1 MINAEKHKDEILAIV
16 NDRDYFAID
25 IDNTSVV
32 RPCGG
37 LECKNCV
44 FNNND
49 YNDCNFLRMNWLLS
63 EYKESP
69 VKLTRLEYRILNY
82 CLSKNYNYISRRGI
96 SNMLIVSECKLKKR
110 EYNFIESDGD
120 WTSLCLFDDLFQ
132 FIKLGDDSTSIK
144 EILKNSEVIEDA

>member
-1 MINAEKHKDEILAIV
+1 MMNVEKYIDDILKTTNCDFGFNKHDRKIINCDSKFCEDCLFSQKSRKIDEP
-16 NDRDYFAID
+16 
-25 IDNTSVV
+25 S
-32 RPCGG
+32 
-37 LECKNCV
+37 
-44 FNNND
+44 
-49 YNDCNFLRMNWLLS
+49 CNVAKLKWLIS
-63 EYKESP
+63 ENKSP
-69 VKLTRLEYRILNY
+69 IKVSILEYRILNY